1 MSDFNCPLCQ
11 IGDNKQFEA
20 LSCHC
25 LSPPTPAPAF
35 SEAADR
41 TLKLDVSVREVNL
54 CCDGVANIMAG
65 FIDTDCSDTS
75 KSGPINLHTDGG
87 VTGGVRAA
95 QQYGRVTNVCLTSF
109 TRDMVTLTETWRRNQ
124 AVSSE
129 SGSGSRGS
137 VYKCVF
143 LFHTRPLNSTFCTFS
158 HNFSL
163 RS

>member
-1 MSDFNCPLCQ
+1 MSGFNCPLCQ

-25 LSPPTPAPAF
+25 LSPPTAAPVF

-87 VTGGVRAA
+87 VTGGVRAL
-95 QQYGRVTNVCLTSF
+95 QLYSRVTNVCLASF
-109 TRDMVTLTETWRRNQ
+109 TRDMVTLTENC
-124 AVSSE
+124 AVT
-129 SGSGSRGS
+129 RQYLLDLVRAAV
-137 VYKCVF
+137 VY
-143 LFHTRPLNSTFCTFS
+143 SIIAFS
-158 HNFSL
+158 YFTPDF
-163 RS
+163 